1 MADTLAPF
9 PPRQPPPGRQEK
21 HEFRVKQRVPAFRAD
36 DTVLE
41 ELWRIMRDKCAE
53 AGEPRTS
60 LTFSTTTHASGNG
73 PREEHEHKY
82 ERIDDLR
89 RSPDKPDRLREY
101 TLYASTSFLHDD
113 SRSISFNAYRDG
125 ASISAKA
132 PDADLVPRRRQRH
145 PDGAPSAYDLVRTD
159 LPTHRT
165 ANVRLRRGADRT
177 PADNRCHQGTAA
189 RRNDV
194 DLDLGNPSCH
204 HAPAALPRTVLL
216 ASRDRDQNA
225 RQQRRDTEPPLQAGR
240 PRPRNT
246 EAVNGRRTVTR
257 RPH

>member
-60 LTFSTTTHASGNG
+60 LTFSTTTHTSGNG

-132 PDADLVPRRRQRH
+132 PDADWCRDAASAILTVLRPHTAWYAPIFRVTGLQTFVSVAALTALLLTTAAIREQL
-145 PDGAPSAYDLVRTD
+145 PGATTLTSIWTTLLAIML
-159 LPTHRT
+159 LPLYRELFFSP
-165 ANVRLRRGADRT
+165 AEIEIRT
-177 PADNRCHQGTAA
+177 PSSNVVTLD
-189 RRNDV
+189 RR
-194 DLDLGNPSCH
+194 
-204 HAPAALPRTVLL
+204 
-216 ASRDRDQNA
+216 SRPDDPDPETPKQ
-225 RQQRRDTEPPLQAGR
+225 
-240 PRPRNT
+240 
-246 EAVNGRRTVTR
+246 
-257 RPH
+257 